1 MLPNDDVPIGISV
14 INFFQFLCSSVFVTV
29 SQVLLEDQLING
41 LNGKVQFD
49 PNTISSG
56 GATSLRT
63 EVPPDQLAIVL
74 GVYNKSFVSIWY
86 LSLGLACL
94 VFVSSFGLEWKSVK
108 KEQSG
113 KNEGID
119 TT

>member
-14 INFFQFLCSSVFVTV
+14 VNFFQFLCSSVFVTV
-29 SQVLLEDQLING
+29 SQVLLEDELISG
-41 LNGKVQFD
+41 LEGEVQFD

-63 EVPPDQLAIVL
+63 EVPPDQLAFVL
-74 GVYNKSFVSIWY
+74 DVYNQSFVSIWY
-86 LSLGLACL
+86 LALSLACL

-108 KEQSG
+108 KEQA
-113 KNEGID
+113 KKKEGFDI
-119 TT
+119 T

>member
-1 MLPNDDVPIGISV
+1 MLPNEDVPIGISV

-41 LNGKVQFD
+41 LDGKVQFD
-49 PNTISSG
+49 PDTISSG

-63 EVPPDQLAIVL
+63 EVPPDQLGFVL
-74 GVYNKSFVSIWY
+74 NVYNRSFVSIWY
-86 LSLGLACL
+86 LAFGLACL

-108 KEQSG
+108 KEQSR
-113 KNEGID
+113 KNERLD
-119 TT
+119 TA